1 MKLSPRHVPVNK
13 AELEISEAVSTI
25 VQKYD
30 LTCAEYLQILCDLQ
44 QSELRMM
51 LSEERRPDDTKKK
64 KRKKNVEPP
73 DLV

>member
-1 MKLSPRHVPVNK
+1 MKLSPRHVPVTK
-13 AELEISEAVSTI
+13 AGSEISEAVLTV

-30 LTCAEYLQILCDLQ
+30 LTCAEYLQILCNLQ

-51 LSEERRPDDTKKK
+51 LSDERRADTKKK
-64 KRKKNVEPP
+64 KRKKNVGPS